1 MGRGAMRGR
10 LGGGGVGRD
19 GDGETTGMV
28 MGMGM
33 GMGTGSMAVLGEG
46 GARTHIVT
54 SRLLVIEM
62 GEARMLELE
71 LERERERERERD
83 LLVGGMVGSVGSI
96 GSSWERLGMKGRT
109 GKMMLRLWWMAGEG
123 EGRGGIELW

>member
-1 MGRGAMRGR
+1 MGQGAKRGR
-10 LGGGGVGRD
+10 LGGGGAGGGGVGRD
-19 GDGETTGMV
+19 RDGKTTSMV
-28 MGMGM
+28 M

-46 GARTHIVT
+46 GARTHIMM

-62 GEARMLELE
+62 NEATMLEL
-71 LERERERERERD
+71 ERD

-96 GSSWERLGMKGRT
+96 DSSWERLGMKGGT

-123 EGRGGIELW
+123 GGRGGIEL